1 MAKSKFNTEQIQQKC
16 LSTKAITFGGGSII
30 DNSDGSVSVYMAYG
44 PVILTKEC
52 CEKLSPN
59 YSFDENTQK
68 CMWAEPINCAIN
80 NTYKLTLNP
89 INNDGAFFN
98 VGDKET
104 CTLNVEFDYLFK
116 TSCKTLTNL
125 LTNTNSVSFVSSETK
140 GKINQLENDIADQEV
155 LCETIS
161 GQIITLQTQ
170 IENTPYSIVCEVE
183 YTTQPSLG
191 SIPTSTTQ
199 SYQNTGFNSTPTAP
213 IDATG
218 SQYSQT
224 QNITGTYCLT
234 ETGLSAFETILGIRY
249 TAFIN
254 GDPTSYTCDDVTALL
269 DQNTPTNPLVLETC
283 DVPFG
288 FKNQLINDLANL
300 QTQLTNCDSILSQLN
315 NELNTLNANIPLI
328 ESACNKPI
336 DFFETLDVSM
346 TVDVISG
353 NTLTTVYEAFDL
365 FSAIG
370 SGNLYKYLSE
380 NPNSGFFV
388 SDENGQALKLYSTY
402 VGDCKQIPSLLNND
416 LMAEAGSITPQEFK
430 NTISDDAFA
439 SNWLTYSTT
448 ITDPDIIA
456 LIADKK
462 IKISLKINNTC
473 GDVCILL
480 DNIKINK
487 DCTKVTKTNIFVT
500 ECPGFE
506 IERIRDN
513 KKSWINNTTLVNRD
527 FKILNTYGDNT
538 IRQTNYNTE
547 DERLI
552 LNSKEIDLDINLGA
566 AIETDV
572 WNYVVDNP
580 CILTGETNCFIV
592 FSGCGAGFTAT
603 TSGCQKITYTAATVN
618 PTTYTVNSGNTN
630 SAYGSSG
637 GIVYENIT
645 NLDFPITAQTY
656 SFPTPPLVDS
666 TGHTLTY
673 TSAGTNQLWGTG
685 SASDGRLNTIGIW
698 GASVPTFEW
707 VGFSYCVNLPN
718 TQIYTLGYAVD
729 DVGRI
734 YVDGELILELISN
747 GNHFRAWK
755 LFPIT
760 LSAGEHV
767 IEFYAQNYLGGA
779 SLGAEIYSADTSV
792 ISGFT
797 ATTQLN
803 PYIVFSTGN
812 LIGQQW
818 QLGEN
823 SGFSCPSGYAFDL
836 CAGGLCAKIET
847 TSFSSETSDASCISC
862 YCTGDNKIDFNSL
875 VTQPLSAITVF
886 EDFQYYL
893 TSELIDVKN
902 RQTINSYPTLRAL
915 YDRYLSST
923 AYCDT
928 ISSAFDYQTMDRF
941 AGLVGNYWVDIVEQ
955 VIPATTIWGSVKVY
969 SNTIFDTQK
978 FKYKSYTTFF
988 CDNPFSGETVPSPIN
1003 GTSGATQTVGIEYD
1017 IISGNMP
1024 TWLTFGGEQGKC
1036 GEIKIAQMNFGSEFI
1051 GVVSELTT
1059 NKITSGKVVNLSSE

>member
-1 MAKSKFNTEQIQQKC
+1 MADSKFNTVQIKQKC
-16 LSTKAITFGGGSII
+16 LSTKAITLAGGSII
-30 DNSDGSVSVYMAYG
+30 DNSDGSVSVYMPYG
-44 PVILTKEC
+44 PIILTKEC

-59 YSFDENTQK
+59 YTFDENTQK
-68 CMWAEPINCAIN
+68 CMWGEPINCATN
-80 NTYKLTLNP
+80 NSYKITLNP

-98 VGDKET
+98 IGDKET

-116 TSCKTLTNL
+116 TSCKTLTKL
-125 LTNTNSVSFVSSETK
+125 LTNTNSISFVSSETK

-183 YTTQPSLG
+183 YTSQPSLG
-191 SIPTSTTQ
+191 SVPTSTTQ
-199 SYQNTGFNSTPTAP
+199 SYQNTGFNTTPTAP

-234 ETGLSAFETILGIRY
+234 ETGLLAFETILGVRY

-269 DQNTPTNPLVLETC
+269 DQNTSTNPLVLETC

-402 VGDCKQIPSLLNND
+402 VGDCIQIPSLLNNG

-506 IERIRDN
+506 IEKIRDN

-592 FSGCGAGFTAT
+592 FSGCGA
-603 TSGCQKITYTAATVN
+603 
-618 PTTYTVNSGNTN
+618 
-630 SAYGSSG
+630 
-637 GIVYENIT
+637 
-645 NLDFPITAQTY
+645 
-656 SFPTPPLVDS
+656 
-666 TGHTLTY
+666 
-673 TSAGTNQLWGTG
+673 
-685 SASDGRLNTIGIW
+685 
-698 GASVPTFEW
+698 
-707 VGFSYCVNLPN
+707 
-718 TQIYTLGYAVD
+718 
-729 DVGRI
+729 
-734 YVDGELILELISN
+734 
-747 GNHFRAWK
+747 
-755 LFPIT
+755 
-760 LSAGEHV
+760 
-767 IEFYAQNYLGGA
+767 
-779 SLGAEIYSADTSV
+779 
-792 ISGFT
+792 
-797 ATTQLN
+797 
-803 PYIVFSTGN
+803 
-812 LIGQQW
+812 
-818 QLGEN
+818 
-823 SGFSCPSGYAFDL
+823 
-836 CAGGLCAKIET
+836 
-847 TSFSSETSDASCISC
+847 C

-1003 GTSGATQTVGIEYD
+1003 GTSGVTQTVGIEYD

-1059 NKITSGKVVNLSSE
+1059 NKITSGNVVNLSSE